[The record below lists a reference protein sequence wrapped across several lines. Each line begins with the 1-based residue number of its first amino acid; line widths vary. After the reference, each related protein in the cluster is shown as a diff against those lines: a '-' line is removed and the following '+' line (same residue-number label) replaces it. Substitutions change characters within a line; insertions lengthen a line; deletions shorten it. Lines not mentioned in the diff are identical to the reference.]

1 MRRINRPHPL
11 QYNGRSK
18 SESVAKEQGMSTQS
32 STATERRQ
40 GSQDLVGKLVTE
52 RTEML
57 ATFCRLAGIEPYNAS
72 DKSVQTLLQEFCQIL
87 VDYVAAGHFA
97 VYERILEGKE
107 RRREVSDIAAEVY
120 ERIAQTT
127 DMALDFNDKYDCED
141 HCTALDSLSKDL
153 SKLGEELALR
163 IELEDK
169 LLTAMARR

>member
-1 MRRINRPHPL
+1 MSK
-11 QYNGRSK
+11 QRSVTK
-18 SESVAKEQGMSTQS
+18 
-32 STATERRQ
+32 ERRQ
-40 GSQDLVGKLVTE
+40 GSQELVGKLVAE

-57 ATFCRLAGIEPYNAS
+57 ATYFRLAGIKSYSVS

-107 RRREVSDIAAEVY
+107 RRQEVADIAAEVY
-120 ERIAQTT
+120 ERIARAT

-153 SKLGEELALR
+153 SKLGEELTVR

>member
-1 MRRINRPHPL
+1 I
-11 QYNGRSK
+11 
-18 SESVAKEQGMSTQS
+18 AKEQGMSTLS
-32 STATERRQ
+32 SAAQERRR
-40 GSQDLVGKLVTE
+40 GGEDLVGKLVAE

-57 ATFCRLAGIEPYNAS
+57 ATFCRLAGIEPYSAN

-107 RRREVSDIAAEVY
+107 RRKEVADIAAEVY
-120 ERIAQTT
+120 ERIAQST

-141 HCTALDSLSKDL
+141 HCTALDSLSRDL
-153 SKLGEELALR
+153 SKLGEELAR
-163 IELEDK
+163 CIDLEDK

>member
-1 MRRINRPHPL
+1 M
-11 QYNGRSK
+11 SK
-18 SESVAKEQGMSTQS
+18 QISVTK
-32 STATERRQ
+32 ERRH
-40 GSQDLVGKLVTE
+40 GSQDLVGKLVAE

-57 ATFCRLAGIEPYNAS
+57 ATFCRLAGIEPYSAN

-107 RRREVSDIAAEVY
+107 RRQEVADIAAEVY
-120 ERIAQTT
+120 ARIAQST

-141 HCTALDSLSKDL
+141 HCTALDSLSRDM

-169 LLTAMARR
+169 LLSAMARR